1 MEQNLNDKPLSNMQ
15 ITRYIES
22 LKKEMN
28 FDDEVYGLVKSDL
41 EDGLTQEQTEKYLD
55 KNFNIGQMKVLSEGL
70 HKGIPE
76 ELFNI
81 LHNNKLSG
89 NQMKVSLEFYEK
101 GVPVETIQEAVTR
114 GEKPVVM
121 RRLYEEVFGK
131 LSKEKEQYPQDSE
144 YVKELIA
151 QMEMVVKKI
160 NYQEERY
167 DVLNKNYP
175 MLRY

>member
-1 MEQNLNDKPLSNMQ
+1 
-15 ITRYIES
+15 
-22 LKKEMN
+22 MN

-41 EDGLTQEQTEKYLD
+41 EDGLTQEQTERYLD

-101 GVPVETIQEAVTR
+101 EFRLKPLQEAVAR
-114 GEKPVVM
+114 EKSP
-121 RRLYEEVFGK
+121 L
-131 LSKEKEQYPQDSE
+131 
-144 YVKELIA
+144 
-151 QMEMVVKKI
+151 
-160 NYQEERY
+160 
-167 DVLNKNYP
+167 
-175 MLRY
+175 